1 MSEQYDIELSEF
13 LREYVSVHKQALI
26 EEVLSRRTRL
36 LTVALEDIYHT
47 HNASAVI
54 RTCDCFGIQDLHIIE
69 GKNEYRVNPLVVR
82 GSSKWVDLHK
92 YAEAKDNSQACVD
105 HLRSEGYKLVGTSPK
120 PGSISLLD
128 YVPLQKTAL
137 FFGTEETGL
146 SKKTLDQMDDVIH
159 IPMRGFTESFNI
171 SVSAA
176 LCLNDLSGKIFN
188 SDLNWQLTDGEKD
201 GIRLNWFKKIVRG
214 ADILEQEFLRRRVDK
229 STD

>member
-1 MSEQYDIELSEF
+1 MSEQYDIDLSEF

-36 LTVALEDIYHT
+36 LTVALEDIYHP

-69 GKNEYRVNPLVVR
+69 GKNAYEINPLVVQ
-82 GSSKWVDLHK
+82 GSSKWVEVHK
-92 YAEAKDNSQACVD
+92 YGEAKDNSQACID
-105 HLRSEGYKLVGTSPK
+105 KLRSRGYKLVGTSPK
-120 PGSISLLD
+120 AGSISLLD
-128 YVPLQKTAL
+128 YTPEQKTAL
-137 FFGTEETGL
+137 FFGTEDIGLKET
-146 SKKTLDQMDDVIH
+146 TLDQMDDVIH

-176 LCLNDLSGKIFN
+176 ICLNDLSGKIF
-188 SDLNWQLTDGEKD
+188 SSEMNWQLTEGEKD
-201 GIRLNWFKKIVRG
+201 DLRLKWFRKIVRESG
-214 ADILEQEFLRRRVDK
+214 ILEQEFLRRRVNK